1 MTLPFLN
8 LRVRYPRAL
17 RVRYSCACVCSG
29 STVGPSCCCLWPR
42 STPPRL
48 HSRRYESTTAV
59 VLAGAV
65 PLVVSALAH
74 HHAVATVV
82 ETGLRSVVCVPCVC
96 ALCVCVRVCMCVC
109 AWFRVRA
116 AAGALVC
123 VGGSLGGLLGQWCVL
138 REGDCWDSGIGGL
151 VCVFAALCKWLSP

>member
-1 MTLPFLN
+1 VTLPFHA
-8 LRVRYPRAL
+8 LRVCYPRAL
-17 RVRYSCACVCSG
+17 RVRYSCACMRFRLPMHD
-29 STVGPSCCCLWPR
+29 TVGLSCCCLLPR

-82 ETGLRSVVCVPCVC
+82 ETGLRSVVCVYVC
-96 ALCVCVRVCMCVC
+96 FVRGTAGALMCVC
-109 AWFRVRA
+109 A
-116 AAGALVC
+116 
-123 VGGSLGGLLGQWCVL
+123 L
-138 REGDCWDSGIGGL
+138 REGDCWAMM
-151 VCVFAALCKWLSP
+151 CVLR